1 MESHRGRKQCFWTD
15 NWWDVCASVFIQGA
29 GTQKRAG
36 PRTSWNAKNWLWAIK
51 SLLTDALGNGLRPT
65 QTIFNNGPSGRSETS
80 LDWALK
86 PLLGKKKKKTFAHF
100 RDAFP
105 MQLLAEHLQHRQS
118 CFMWQLVC
126 WKRAKEFT
134 SSSPATNSWHRNKSG
149 RKEKTHK
156 ARDREAKWMMV
167 IRQW

>member
-1 MESHRGRKQCFWTD
+1 MESHRARKQCFWTD

-86 PLLGKKKKKTFAHF
+86 PLLGKKKKKNVRPFQRRFPYAAPRWASPTPTELFYVAVSVLKKSQRIHF
-100 RDAFP
+100 IISCYK
-105 MQLLAEHLQHRQS
+105 QLTR
-118 CFMWQLVC
+118 
-126 WKRAKEFT
+126 
-134 SSSPATNSWHRNKSG
+134 
-149 RKEKTHK
+149 
-156 ARDREAKWMMV
+156 
-167 IRQW
+167 